1 MKTGSVALNLSPM
14 KRSLLMVMA
23 CVSAIA
29 LVAAGEI
36 NRRDAV
42 LYNATPSVPT
52 GFYVRADTPV
62 REGAFVTVRAADVA
76 DAYASLRHFTDDG
89 DRFIK
94 RVAARAGVRVCA
106 EGESVTVGAIA
117 YVRQTHDSAG
127 RTLPTWEGCHV
138 LHAGEVFLMGE
149 TPDSFDSRYFGIVRE
164 DAIEGVWKRL

>member
-1 MKTGSVALNLSPM
+1 M
-14 KRSLLMVMA
+14 KRTQVIVFALCA
-23 CVSAIA
+23 SAIVLLA
-29 LVAAGEI
+29 TGELH
-36 NRRDAV
+36 RGDVV
-42 LYNATPSVPT
+42 LFNATPSVPT
-52 GFYVRADTPV
+52 GFYVRSNAPL

-94 RVAARAGVRVCA
+94 RVAARSGVRVCA
-106 EGESVTVGAIA
+106 EGESVTVGANA
-117 YVRQTHDSAG
+117 YTRQTQDSAG

-149 TPDSFDSRYFGIVRE
+149 TQDSFDSRYFGIVRE